1 MKVLSRD
8 LRGMSRDHCAGSG
21 FSACA
26 MCRWRHV
33 PRAAH
38 CPCGTAPPL
47 PADREIGAAERV
59 ANERRRDDVRD
70 LLTLAGMTAKVAV
83 CPAWFVATVGD

>member
-1 MKVLSRD
+1 
-8 LRGMSRDHCAGSG
+8 
-21 FSACA
+21 
-26 MCRWRHV
+26 
-33 PRAAH
+33 
-38 CPCGTAPPL
+38 
-47 PADREIGAAERV
+47 V